1 MLGAGLGIVYGLFAR
16 LIFGMHMSGASI
28 FAVMSSSF
36 IIGVPLALGFIT
48 VWLGEYREKYS
59 WGRRVLMPWEASLVC
74 LLCCLLLAWEGLICV
89 FLWLPLVLVLS
100 SLGGLLA
107 GLVRMFC
114 PSDRTKNYCLA
125 VVALAPFGA
134 APLENMRAAATEIRE
149 VRTQIDIRADAHTV
163 WQQIKTVPLIT
174 PSEQRF
180 DFIHLLGFPRPLEA
194 RLEGEGVGAVR
205 YATFEKEVL
214 FIETITDW
222 KPDHG
227 LAFTIH
233 ADAKTIPPTTFDE
246 HVTIGGPFF
255 DVLNGTYQIENLDD
269 GLVRLHLSSRQRLS
283 TRFNFYSHLWTE
295 YLMARLQNYILEVI
309 KLRCEKTSKSA
320 PASSSQLHA
329 KD

>member
-1 MLGAGLGIVYGLFAR
+1 MGVAYGLFAR
-16 LIFGMHMSGASI
+16 LIFGLNMTHGSI

-36 IIGVPLALGFIT
+36 IVGVPIALGFIT

-59 WGRRVLMPWEASLVC
+59 WWRRILMPWEASLIC
-74 LLCCLLLAWEGLICV
+74 LLCCLCLAWEGLICV
-89 FLWLPLVLVLS
+89 FLWIPFVLVLS

-107 GLVRMFC
+107 GLARMLF

-125 VVALAPFGA
+125 IVALAPFA
-134 APLENMRAAATEIRE
+134 TAPLENMRIAATEIRE
-149 VRTQIDIRADAHTV
+149 VRTQIDIRADAHTI

-174 PSEQRF
+174 PREQHF

-194 RLEGEGVGAVR
+194 RLEGEGIGAVR

-214 FIETITDW
+214 FIETVTEW
-222 KPDHG
+222 NPDHS

-233 ADAKTIPPTTFDE
+233 ADTKNIPPTTFDE
-246 HVTIGGPFF
+246 HVTVGGAFF
-255 DVLNGTYQIENLDD
+255 DVLDGSYQIEDL
-269 GLVRLHLSSRQRLS
+269 GGGQIRLHLSSHQRLS

-309 KLRCEKTSKSA
+309 KTRCETTQKTA
-320 PASSSQLHA
+320 
-329 KD
+329 